1 VNVDCITVEVV
12 YALPERQTVLSVRMS
27 ADATLGDA
35 LRASGLQSLHPELDL
50 AVVKV
55 GIWGTVA
62 YPETH
67 LRDGDRIEVYRPLE
81 IDPKRARRDRAQRR
95 RNSAR

>member
-1 VNVDCITVEVV
+1 VNADCITVEIV
-12 YALPERQTVLSVRMS
+12 YALPERQTVLSVEMS

-50 AVVKV
+50 ATAKV
-55 GIWGTVA
+55 GIWGNIADPKTR
-62 YPETH
+62 